1 MTNRDKICRQL
12 NNYNSRIFQLN
23 ERFYELNASPQ
34 LNMSELRKVEKSK
47 SKLIKARERL
57 LKKLEGVQDEGNIYD
72 EEWQDD
78 SRI

>member
-34 LNMSELRKVEKSK
+34 LNMSELRKVEKVK
-47 SKLIKARERL
+47 SKLIKA
-57 LKKLEGVQDEGNIYD
+57 KDKLIRKIEEVDNEGNEYN
-72 EEWQDD
+72 
-78 SRI
+78 